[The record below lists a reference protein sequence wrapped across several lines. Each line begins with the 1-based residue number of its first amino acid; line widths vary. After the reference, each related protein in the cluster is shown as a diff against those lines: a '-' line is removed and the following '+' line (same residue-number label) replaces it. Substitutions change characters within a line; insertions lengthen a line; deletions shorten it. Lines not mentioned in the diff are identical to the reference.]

1 MELIYNNK
9 PRITRL
15 HNISLVS
22 FSLTYGFI
30 LQSLPLSGFLDRQNY
45 LFYAEHS
52 LAFLVRFIA
61 DGPLATLANEPL
73 WLLINI
79 GLAQFFEPELVVR
92 VVIFFSAS
100 SLAYVL
106 TKSSPRNSIWL
117 MLFLLMP
124 QLLKNYITHLRQGL
138 AMALFFTGFFSNSWL
153 RRWLLMAASPF
164 VHASFFFILP
174 IVMLPVVLN
183 RFRLAIDVRIVVLVG
198 FAIAASLSLGVVA
211 LLVGARQAGTYEF
224 AMASVSGLG
233 FAFWLMIGGL
243 FVTQGKTFLKNN
255 QEAVGV
261 LLFYLVSYIFIEVSA
276 RVFESGMPLVLLS
289 GLALTQWRR
298 WTFIGFF
305 MLYSAIQWI
314 LRLSSATAF

>member
-1 MELIYNNK
+1 MELIYNTK

-15 HNISLVS
+15 HNISLVC

-45 LFYAEHS
+45 INYAEIS
-52 LAFLVRFIA
+52 FDYLARYVA

-73 WLLINI
+73 WLLANI
-79 GLAQFFEPELVVR
+79 GLAQFFEPEIVVR
-92 VVIFFSAS
+92 IVIFFSAFL
-100 SLAYVL
+100 LAYVI
-106 TKSSPRNSIWL
+106 TRADPRNSIWL

-124 QLLKNYITHLRQGL
+124 QLLKNHITHLRQGL
-138 AMALFFTGFFSNSWL
+138 AMALFFAGFFLRSSL
-153 RRWLLMAASPF
+153 RRWTLMAASPF

-174 IVMLPVVLN
+174 IVMLPAVLN
-183 RFRLAIDVRIVVLVG
+183 RLRLAMDVRIVILAG
-198 FAIAASLSLGVVA
+198 FAIAASLSLGVVSS
-211 LLVGARQAGTYEF
+211 LVGARQAGSYEF
-224 AMASVSGLG
+224 AMTSVSGLG

-243 FVTQGKTFLKNN
+243 FVTQGTIFLKNN

-261 LLFYLVSYIFIEVSA
+261 LLFYLFSYFFIEVTA

-298 WTFIGFF
+298 WAFIGLF
-305 MLYSAIQWI
+305 MVYSTIQWV
-314 LRLSSATAF
+314 LRLSSATPF